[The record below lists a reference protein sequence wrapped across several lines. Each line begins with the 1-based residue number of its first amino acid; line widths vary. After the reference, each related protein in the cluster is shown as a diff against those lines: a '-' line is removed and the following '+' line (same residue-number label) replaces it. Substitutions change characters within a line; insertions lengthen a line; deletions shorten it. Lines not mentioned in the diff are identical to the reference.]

1 MKMAN
6 EADIRKEIIKTG
18 ILILEKG
25 LVQGTGGNISRRT
38 EKGILITPSGMDY
51 RTLTCEDIV
60 LLAPDGKVLEGTRVP
75 SIERSLHLRIYRSR
89 ADINAVIHTHSVYA
103 TAIAAAR
110 QPLCPITDSQVAVF
124 GGTVP
129 VADYAPIG
137 TEELAEN
144 TSRAL
149 ADGAGVLLSNHGALC
164 VGREL
169 SEALMRCE
177 MLEVFSK
184 IYILAKT
191 VGGGA
196 ALTDEQVRCET
207 EDLRKRYG
215 QCR

>member
-110 QPLCPITDSQVAVF
+110 QSLCPITDNQVAVF

>member
-110 QPLCPITDSQVAVF
+110 QPLCPITDNQVAVF

-137 TEELAEN
+137 TEELAVN

>member
-110 QPLCPITDSQVAVF
+110 QPICPITDNQVAVF

>member
-110 QPLCPITDSQVAVF
+110 QPLCPITDNQVAVF

-149 ADGAGVLLSNHGALC
+149 AEGAGVLLSNHGALC

>member
-1 MKMAN
+1 MAN

-110 QPLCPITDSQVAVF
+110 QPLCPITDNQVAVF

>member
-1 MKMAN
+1 MVN
-6 EADIRKEIIKTG
+6 EADIRKEMIKTG
-18 ILILEKG
+18 ILILERG
-25 LVQGTGGNISRRT
+25 LVQGTGGNISCRT

-51 RTLTCEDIV
+51 RGLMCEDIV
-60 LLAPDGKVLEGTRVP
+60 MLDPEGKVLEGSRKP
-75 SIERSLHLRIYRSR
+75 SIEKSLHLRIYRSR
-89 ADINAVIHTHSVYA
+89 TDINAVIHTHSLYA
-103 TAIAAAR
+103 TAIAASR
-110 QPLCPITDSQVAVF
+110 QPLFPITDNQVAHI

-144 TSRAL
+144 VSRAI
-149 ADGAGVLLSNHGALC
+149 ADGTGVFLSNHGALC
-164 VGREL
+164 AGKDL

-184 IYILAKT
+184 IFILARAA
-191 VGGGA
+191 GGGIV
-196 ALTDEQVRCET
+196 LTDEQVRCEA

>member
-110 QPLCPITDSQVAVF
+110 QPLCPITDNQVAVF

>member
-25 LVQGTGGNISRRT
+25 LVQGTGGNISRRN
-38 EKGILITPSGMDY
+38 EKRRLITPSGMGY

-110 QPLCPITDSQVAVF
+110 QPLCPITDNQVAVF

>member
-1 MKMAN
+1 M
-6 EADIRKEIIKTG
+6 IKTG
-18 ILILEKG
+18 ILILERG

-110 QPLCPITDSQVAVF
+110 QPLCPITDNQVAVF

>member
-1 MKMAN
+1 M
-6 EADIRKEIIKTG
+6 IKTG
-18 ILILEKG
+18 ILILERG

-110 QPLCPITDSQVAVF
+110 QPLCPITDNQVAVF

-137 TEELAEN
+137 TEELAEKP
-144 TSRAL
+144 SRAL

>member
-1 MKMAN
+1 MVN
-6 EADIRKEIIKTG
+6 EADIRKEMIKTG
-18 ILILEKG
+18 ILILERG

-110 QPLCPITDSQVAVF
+110 QPLCPITDNQVAVF

>member
-110 QPLCPITDSQVAVF
+110 QPLCPITDNQVAVF

-191 VGGGA
+191 VGGGQPSQ
-196 ALTDEQVRCET
+196 TNR
-207 EDLRKRYG
+207 
-215 QCR
+215 

>member
-110 QPLCPITDSQVAVF
+110 QPLCPITDNQVAVF

-137 TEELAEN
+137 TQELAEN
-144 TSRAL
+144 TSGRSQTVRESCFQTT
-149 ADGAGVLLSNHGALC
+149 GPSVSAGNSP
-164 VGREL
+164 
-169 SEALMRCE
+169 
-177 MLEVFSK
+177 
-184 IYILAKT
+184 
-191 VGGGA
+191 
-196 ALTDEQVRCET
+196 
-207 EDLRKRYG
+207 KR
-215 QCR
+215 